1 MTVSIPP
8 QVQTGQGALDQAEV
22 GQFLSECV
30 GKPVRIVHMDPQNLE
45 DVWGDFVQVA
55 SALGEPE
62 KGRAAIERMK
72 ERIRLVQGLAK
83 GRQKRR
89 VLCLQ
94 WMDPLFA
101 AGAWVPELLSLAGGE
116 SVAAK
121 AGGPSIALSAE
132 SLHEIHPEVVI
143 FAICGC
149 GLRQSVKEVTSAAKR
164 GVLEAVEKVK
174 VGKLAMAVVD
184 AAKLFSRPGP
194 TLVESLEVL
203 AEVLYPESQP
213 FGHKGKLWTSLEL
226 LQST

>member
-1 MTVSIPP
+1 
-8 QVQTGQGALDQAEV
+8 VQTGHGALDQDEV
-22 GQFLSECV
+22 AQRLSECV

-45 DVWGDFVQVA
+45 DVWGDFIRVA
-55 SALGEPE
+55 NALHKPE
-62 KGRAAIERMK
+62 KGRAAVQRMRD
-72 ERIRLVQGLAK
+72 RIQLVQGLAK
-83 GRQKRR
+83 GRQKRK

-94 WMDPLFA
+94 WLDPLFA

-116 SVAAK
+116 SVAAE
-121 AGGPSIALSAE
+121 AGGPSVALSAE
-132 SLHEIHPEVVI
+132 SLTEVHPEVVI

-149 GLRQSVKEVTSAAKR
+149 DLKQSVTEVTSAAKR
-164 GVLEAVEKVK
+164 GILESVEKVK
-174 VGKLAMAVVD
+174 VGRLAMAVVN

-213 FGHKGKLWTSLEL
+213 FGHKGKLWASLEL

>member
-1 MTVSIPP
+1 MQS
-8 QVQTGQGALDQAEV
+8 GHGALDQDEV
-22 GQFLSECV
+22 CHRLSECV

-45 DVWGDFVQVA
+45 DVWGDFLQVA
-55 SALGEPE
+55 NALHEPE
-62 KGRAAIERMK
+62 KGRAAVERMK
-72 ERIRLVQGLAK
+72 DRIRLVQGLAK

-116 SVAAK
+116 SVAAE
-121 AGGPSIALSAE
+121 AGGPSVALTEE
-132 SLHEIHPEVVI
+132 SLTNVRPEVVI

-149 GLRQSVKEVTSAAKR
+149 DLKQSVKEVTSAAKR
-164 GVLEAVEKVK
+164 GILEHVERVK
-174 VGKLAMAVVD
+174 VGKLAMAVVN

-194 TLVESLEVL
+194 TLIESLEVI

-213 FGHKGKLWTSLEL
+213 FGHRGKLWTSLEL